1 MTNIVM
7 CTKTTCPKANIC
19 YRLRCKPDPDQLYDE
34 FLICNE
40 DENYKMFIRVRDG
53 DNLRKLEEIIGG
65 TNGNTEPS

>member
-7 CTKTTCPKANIC
+7 CKKFTCLKANEC
-19 YRLRCKPDPDQLYDE
+19 YRLRTFPDEDQLYDE

-40 DENYKMFIRVRDG
+40 SENYKMLIKVRDG

-65 TNGNTEPS
+65 TNGNE